1 MAQQGTKKLVAAIAV
16 SLILGISIGMAADA
30 NLLQGNVRK
39 GKNTTLESGKII
51 QSKTSKRDKTLG
63 TGTPPDGEL
72 VIETYIGAC
81 NDPFGSPTCVVPGQ
95 YTTEDLAYGSD
106 QLVYTMRLTNTSP
119 TITMKVDKLFLEYDT
134 FGLDTSVWSRTSWE
148 IFESSAPT
156 TRLTYGHLVTSPASN
171 GYVDFDWSY
180 PGNSINPINQPPSI
194 APGGSQIYTVTV
206 DVVDDFFG
214 PTDSDYIQVRA
225 NDSFPFTPVI
235 GGTLAQAR
243 SVSAHFIWHDTA
255 TNLYY
260 TEEHTSL
267 MDMWGGLPNAY
278 AQWRKRQS
286 DPLTR
291 YEFLSLL
298 FTIKGQPLSSA
309 GAICPDTTSGQ
320 NAVMNTGIEL
330 GIIDMYTDPYGN
342 PIFCGPNDSMIRATA
357 SKALYQ
363 YADFVTNSITL
374 YSPSVSTFPDVLVGA
389 WFFEYVESLYNAM
402 GSVYATAGGNFNPAW
417 FLDEATATTWI
428 TNLP

>member
-1 MAQQGTKKLVAAIAV
+1 MAKQSAKSFIAAVVI
-16 SLILGISIGMAADA
+16 SLIVGISIGMASDA
-30 NLLQGNVRK
+30 NLFQGNVR
-39 GKNTTLESGKII
+39 GKKNVTSESGKII
-51 QSKTSKRDKTLG
+51 QNKTSKRNKVLG
-63 TGTPPDGEL
+63 TGTPPDGNL
-72 VIETYIGAC
+72 VIETYIGSC

-119 TITMKVDKLFLEYDT
+119 TITMQVDKVFLEYDT
-134 FGLDTSVWSRTSWE
+134 FGLDTSVWGRTSWN
-148 IFESSAPT
+148 IFDGLLSGPT
-156 TRLTYGHLVTSPASN
+156 TRLTYGRLVTSPASN
-171 GYVDFDWSY
+171 GYVDFDWAY
-180 PGNSINPINQPPSI
+180 PGNSTNPINQPPSI
-194 APGGSQIYTVTV
+194 SPGGSQFYTVTV
-206 DVVDDFFG
+206 DVADDFFG
-214 PTDSDYIQVRA
+214 PTNSDYIQVRA

-243 SVSAHFIWHDTA
+243 SVNAHFIWHDTA

-267 MDMWGGLPNAY
+267 MDMWGGVSNAY
-278 AQWRKRQS
+278 AQWRKRQY

-291 YEFLSLL
+291 YELLNLL

-320 NAVMNTGIEL
+320 NAAMNTGIEL
-330 GIIDMYTDPYGN
+330 GIFTPYPTGY
-342 PIFCGPNDSMIRATA
+342 CGPNETVLRAQA
-357 SKALYQ
+357 SKFLYN

-374 YSPSVSTFPDVLVGA
+374 YSPSVSTFPDVPVGV
-389 WFFEYVESLYNAM
+389 WYFDFVESLYNAM
-402 GSVYATAGGNFNPAW
+402 GSVYATAGSNFNPAW
-417 FLDEATATTWI
+417 LLDESTATTWI